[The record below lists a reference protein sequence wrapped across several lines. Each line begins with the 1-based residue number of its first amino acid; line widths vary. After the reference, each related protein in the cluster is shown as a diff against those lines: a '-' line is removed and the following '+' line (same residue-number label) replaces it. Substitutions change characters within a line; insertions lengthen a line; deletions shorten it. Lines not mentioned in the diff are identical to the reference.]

1 MTEKTIKALDDFVTR
16 EIKKL
21 GVDVGRH
28 SFFIS
33 KGPYTGRKDKDIF
46 RLDPREYFQLLTDDS
61 PKEDLGPLMA
71 LMAQTL
77 YEYYADD
84 IDYEKDFNG
93 TYFLSKSLWQYMW
106 DLEELW
112 KKGIPGRIAYDP
124 EYVLDGRKHPENYC
138 LIECRCG
145 KLIMVPRYTGD
156 MILETTCPICDLPWQ
171 YENERP
177 KYPYCDGM
185 YGVVCDYT
193 PVYKIPK

>member
-1 MTEKTIKALDDFVTR
+1 MVIKNSRIQSVYVWHLRIYRHDLFCRYSFIYPGFSV
-16 EIKKL
+16 KKSA
-21 GVDVGRH
+21 GC
-28 SFFIS
+28 S
-33 KGPYTGRKDKDIF
+33 PYCIERNF
-46 RLDPREYFQLLTDDS
+46 
-61 PKEDLGPLMA
+61 
-71 LMAQTL
+71 
-77 YEYYADD
+77 
-84 IDYEKDFNG
+84 DYEKDFNG